1 MGYSRWSPSDWTG
14 YAKTNSHKKMNEVFT
29 QNGIHKDFDPKLIT
43 MRESRDSALNPNS
56 NAIILGLDVT
66 GSMGVIADKMRS
78 HALGTLVNE
87 ILNRKPVSDPQIM
100 FMGIGD
106 CAALDRAPLQVS
118 QFETDISMAKQL
130 EKIWLEKGG
139 GGNNY
144 ESYHLPWYF
153 ASQFTSIDCFEK
165 RNKKGYIFTI
175 GDEEAPPELTAEQ
188 IEKVFGT
195 TVQSPKD
202 YTSEQLLNMASKMY
216 HVYHVV
222 VEKGHYASSNLN
234 SVLDSWHNLIGQ
246 RTIRLDDTDNLAE
259 VIVSAI
265 QVNEGVEAS
274 KVIDSWKGAKSK
286 SIAHAIKDLVPYHKE
301 DNDKEGGNIVR
312 F

>member
-14 YAKTNSHKKMNEVFT
+14 YAKTNSTKKIDEVFI
-29 QNGIHKDFDPKLIT
+29 QKEINKDFDPKNIT
-43 MRESRDSALNPNS
+43 KRESRDSELNPNS
-56 NAIILGLDVT
+56 TALIFGLDVT
-66 GSMGVIADKMRS
+66 GSMGIIADKIRS

-87 ILNRKPVSDPQIM
+87 ILDRKPVSDPQIM

-106 CAALDRAPLQVS
+106 CASLDRAPLQVS
-118 QFETDISMAKQL
+118 QFETDISMAKEL

-139 GGNNY
+139 GGNDY

-153 ASQFTSIDCFEK
+153 ASRFTSIDCFEK

-175 GDEEAPPELTAEQ
+175 GDEEAPPMLTADQ
-188 IEKVFGT
+188 ITKVFGK
-195 TVQSPKD
+195 TVQSPQD

-222 VEKGHYASSNLN
+222 VEQGHHASINLKE
-234 SVLDSWHNLIGQ
+234 VLDSWHNLIGQ
-246 RTIRLDDTDNLAE
+246 RTIRLDNIDNLAE
-259 VIVSAI
+259 VIVSTI
-265 QVNEGVEAS
+265 QLNEGFEAE
-274 KVIDSWKGAKSK
+274 KIINSWSNSKSK

-301 DNDKEGGNIVR
+301 DEDGGSLIK